1 MTELVALFA
10 TSQIK
15 MIVTLIAIDVIFGL
29 IAAILKKE
37 FRLGKVAKFMKTS
50 VLKYVLGFAVLEMVA
65 LALPSLVMVTQLSYF
80 LIIFALI
87 GSILNNVARMGIPLP
102 AYLLRD

>member
-15 MIVTLIAIDVIFGL
+15 MIVTLIAVDVILGL

-37 FRLGKVAKFMKTS
+37 FRLGKVAKFMKSS
-50 VLKYVLGFAVLEMVA
+50 VLKYVLSFAVLELVA
-65 LALPSLVMVTQLSYF
+65 VALPSLAMVTGIAYVLVV
-80 LIIFALI
+80 LALI
-87 GSILNNVARMGIPLP
+87 SSILSNIAKMGVPLP
-102 AYLLRD
+102 AYLLRE